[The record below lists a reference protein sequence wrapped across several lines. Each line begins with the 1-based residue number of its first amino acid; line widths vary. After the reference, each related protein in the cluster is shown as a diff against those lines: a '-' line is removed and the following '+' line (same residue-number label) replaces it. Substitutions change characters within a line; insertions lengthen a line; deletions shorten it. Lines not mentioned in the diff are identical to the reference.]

1 MKSDK
6 LFTFNFLGG
15 AIFLEKNLEF
25 IIEEEKLQKVLK
37 ILNEEILKNSNVSV
51 VAQKLLNNGN
61 LKGIKDLFDISI
73 GRKIYGGEYDE

>member
-37 ILNEEILKNSNVSV
+37 ILNEEILKYIEKRKAVSYTYIPNE
-51 VAQKLLNNGN
+51 A
-61 LKGIKDLFDISI
+61 
-73 GRKIYGGEYDE
+73 